1 MKRRLLLLLPAL
13 LAVGQPKAA
22 AQPLPA
28 PARPYWTFSLPAPR
42 PIDAADT
49 LTLRFIGDVMMHRP
63 QLKHDYTAFFR
74 HVAAPMRSADI
85 AVVNMEFPL
94 AGPPYTGYPS
104 FSAPDAY
111 AWTVCADLSLDVAL
125 LSNNH
130 ILDKGRSGVERT
142 LAVYDAVCDSL
153 GTLRTGV
160 SRDAAE
166 DAALHPALIRRKG
179 ISVAFVNFTYG
190 NNVGPQPFDRPR
202 IAVMEEEEVAA
213 LVARARGRGA
223 DFVIALPHWG
233 NDYGEEVT
241 PAQRAMAK
249 KLAEWGADAVIGT
262 NPHELQEMEI
272 IDNTDGSTTL
282 VAYSLGNFS
291 YPAEKGEQLLGGLLS
306 FELVRNTGTNTITL
320 ENIRMRGVVTHYGM
334 DMSNVRLYMLDDY
347 TSELAN
353 VHAVS
358 RENTPDFGLRYLK
371 KLLSDRIDGKFLR

>member
-1 MKRRLLLLLPAL
+1 MKRCLLLLLPAL

-85 AVVNMEFPL
+85 AVANMEFPL

-130 ILDKGRSGVERT
+130 ILDKGRGGVERT
-142 LAVYDAVCDSL
+142 LEVYDAVRDSL

-166 DAALHPALIRRKG
+166 DAVMHPALIRRKG

-233 NDYGEEVT
+233 EEYHLRHSREQET
-241 PAQRAMAK
+241 WARR
-249 KLAEWGADAVIGT
+249 LASWGVDAVVGAH
-262 NPHELQEMEI
+262 PHVVQDTACVSGMP
-272 IDNTDGSTTL
+272 
-282 VAYSLGNFS
+282 VVYSLGNAVS
-291 YPAEKGEQLLGGLLS
+291 NMSAPNTRLELMATLR
-306 FELVRNTGTNTITL
+306 LVRHPSGRCEVLPPDLRFMWCTLPGKLTGGYAVIFVDEWEGRRDAWADPSDYDEMMATL
-320 ENIRMRGVVTHYGM
+320 ARVKAATGIR
-334 DMSNVRLYMLDDY
+334 
-347 TSELAN
+347 
-353 VHAVS
+353 
-358 RENTPDFGLRYLK
+358 
-371 KLLSDRIDGKFLR
+371 